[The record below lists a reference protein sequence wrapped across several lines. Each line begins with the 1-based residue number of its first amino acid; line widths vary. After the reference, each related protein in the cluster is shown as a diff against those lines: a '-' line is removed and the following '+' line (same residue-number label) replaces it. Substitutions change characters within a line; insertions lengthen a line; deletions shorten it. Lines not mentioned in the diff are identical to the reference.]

1 MSPSDS
7 AVAADPAVPA
17 VPQGSLAIKALAMP
31 RDANPG
37 GDIFGGWIL
46 SQMDVAGA
54 VMAGARAAGRVATVG
69 IEAMSFQ
76 MPVRVG
82 EVVSCYAAV
91 TRVGTTS
98 ITVHVEVWARRR
110 TEDVS
115 VKVTEG
121 VFTYV
126 AIDAAGDK
134 RPVPPEPPV
143 STMSPGA

>member
-1 MSPSDS
+1 MSPS
-7 AVAADPAVPA
+7 VPA
-17 VPQGSLAIKALAMP
+17 VPQGDLAIKALAMP

-54 VMAGARAAGRVATVG
+54 IVAGVRAVGRVATVG
-69 IEAMSFQ
+69 IEAMSFH

-82 EVVSCYAAV
+82 DVVSCYAAV
-91 TRVGTTS
+91 TRLGVTS

-110 TEDVS
+110 TEDIS

-121 VFTYV
+121 FFTYV
-126 AIDAAGDK
+126 ALDAAGGK
-134 RPVPPEPPV
+134 RLVPPEPPI
-143 STMSPGA
+143 SSEA

>member
-1 MSPSDS
+1 
-7 AVAADPAVPA
+7 
-17 VPQGSLAIKALAMP
+17 MP

-54 VMAGARAAGRVATVG
+54 VVAGVRAAGRVATVG
-69 IEAMSFQ
+69 IEAMSFH

-82 EVVSCYAAV
+82 DVVSCYAAV
-91 TRVGTTS
+91 TKLGATS

-126 AIDAAGDK
+126 ALDAAGGK
-134 RPVPPEPPV
+134 RSLPPGPPGPPGPPV
-143 STMSPGA
+143 SGEA

>member
-7 AVAADPAVPA
+7 TVATVSAVPE
-17 VPQGSLAIKALAMP
+17 GGLAIKALAMP

-54 VMAGARAAGRVATVG
+54 VMAGVRAAGRVATVG
-69 IEAMSFQ
+69 IEAMSFH

-82 EVVSCYAAV
+82 DVVSCYAAV
-91 TRVGTTS
+91 TRLGVTS
-98 ITVHVEVWARRR
+98 ITVHVEVWAGRRA
-110 TEDVS
+110 EDVS

-126 AIDAAGDK
+126 ALDAAGDK
-134 RPVPPEPPV
+134 RPLPPEPP
-143 STMSPGA
+143 MSPMSPVFQGA